1 MSGLTPS
8 RFSGRPSAKNSV
20 SNEFFGINL
29 KAAAKFSVIALGDE
43 NKYKNQI
50 KAATKEL
57 SVRWLMNLV
66 EPYRDKLSD
75 EENENI
81 DKLVDYIKSYF
92 S

>member
-1 MSGLTPS
+1 M
-8 RFSGRPSAKNSV
+8 
-20 SNEFFGINL
+20 